1 MLSIID
7 SVQYTF
13 ERFNQTNKQNYKEIL
28 LILEDLVKLVDSKF
42 KQTDLINFGIIPSK
56 IKRHEGQEEFDN
68 QTSELKLEIF
78 NNPDFIREF
87 RQTIQPYQTLIPND
101 INLFLKANNLQQL
114 NSNGESNEL
123 RFVNLKSKI
132 EILENSLKK
141 NSANELKQNLKIETE
156 DSIINK
162 KLMTELQSGF
172 YSTNNLIIEFNK
184 LIDELKIPTS
194 DENDQQTLN
203 LEEIYIFNSK
213 FQEVRFHKLK
223 YNLIFIK

>member
-1 MLSIID
+1 MISIID

-28 LILEDLVKLVDSKF
+28 LILEDLVKLVDSKL

-223 YNLIFIK
+223 FNLIFIK

>member
-28 LILEDLVKLVDSKF
+28 LILEDLVKLVDSKL

-56 IKRHEGQEEFDN
+56 IKRHEGQEEFDS

-101 INLFLKANNLQQL
+101 ISLFLKANNLQQL

-223 YNLIFIK
+223 FNLIFIK

>member
-1 MLSIID
+1 M
-7 SVQYTF
+7 
-13 ERFNQTNKQNYKEIL
+13 
-28 LILEDLVKLVDSKF
+28 
-42 KQTDLINFGIIPSK
+42 
-56 IKRHEGQEEFDN
+56 
-68 QTSELKLEIF
+68 
-78 NNPDFIREF
+78 
-87 RQTIQPYQTLIPND
+87 
-101 INLFLKANNLQQL
+101 
-114 NSNGESNEL
+114 

-223 YNLIFIK
+223 FNFYQIIFFHKRFKIRFLLLQI